1 MIAVRRLLL
10 EAFTARYLG
19 DRLLYSREVGGRL
32 NADFVARTVSAAGRV
47 DADWRPPEPCALE
60 VAVVLDE
67 RIKVGQVSRI
77 DAFHA
82 VELGCN
88 PSLLAEPGLH
98 ILPSERRTRPAW
110 GGYTVPILAL
120 STTTGG
126 IVSARPDLLER
137 VRNGLGPVAPD
148 RPLSVAEFTR
158 LHHVARL
165 AIPYAYSLSGHVL
178 YTDTEHFQPHPSR
191 AVRLDR
197 GDVRGTDLRRRF
209 DGEIFVVWSVR
220 GEIASWSAIKLKSPD
235 VWEIA
240 VVTEA
245 PYRGQGLAKEVV
257 SAATAYILEQGRLA
271 LYVHDRTNLASA
283 KVCRALGYVEYAEE
297 FFSEY

>member
-1 MIAVRRLLL
+1 VL
-10 EAFTARYLG
+10 EGAR
-19 DRLLYSREVGGRL
+19 
-32 NADFVARTVSAAGRV
+32 
-47 DADWRPPEPCALE
+47 
-60 VAVVLDE
+60 VLDD
-67 RIKVGQVSRI
+67 RIKAGQVTRI

-88 PSLLAEPGLH
+88 ASLLREPGTH
-98 ILPSERRTRPAW
+98 IVPSERRTRPGW

-120 STTTGG
+120 ATPTGG

-137 VRNGLGPVAPD
+137 VKSGLGPPPVD
-148 RPLSVAEFTR
+148 RPLGPPEFTR
-158 LHHVARL
+158 LHHVARV

-178 YTDTEHFQPHPSR
+178 YTDTEHFRPRPSR

-197 GDVRGTDLRRRF
+197 HDPRGADLRRRF
-209 DGEIFVVWSVR
+209 DGEVFVVWSVR
-220 GEIASWSAIKLKSPD
+220 GDIASWSALKLKSDD

-245 PYRGQGLAKEVV
+245 AYRGQGLAKEVV
-257 SAATAYILEQGRLA
+257 SAATAHILEQGRMA

>member
-1 MIAVRRLLL
+1 MA
-10 EAFTARYLG
+10 
-19 DRLLYSREVGGRL
+19 
-32 NADFVARTVSAAGRV
+32 
-47 DADWRPPEPCALE
+47 
-60 VAVVLDE
+60 LDE
-67 RIKVGQVSRI
+67 RIKVGEVSRI

-82 VELGCN
+82 AELGCN
-88 PSLLAEPGLH
+88 PSLLSAPGLH
-98 ILPSERRTRPAW
+98 VVVSERRTRPGW
-110 GGYTVPILAL
+110 GGYTVPLLAL
-120 STTTGG
+120 STAVGG
-126 IVSARPDLLER
+126 VVSARPDLLER
-137 VRNGLGPVAPD
+137 VRSGLGPLPQD
-148 RPLSVAEFTR
+148 RPLGAGEFTR

-165 AIPYAYSLSGHVL
+165 AVPYAYSLSGHVL
-178 YTDTEHFQPHPSR
+178 YTDAEHFDPRPSR

-197 GDVRGTDLRRRF
+197 SDVRGTDLRRRF
-209 DGEIFVVWSVR
+209 DGEIFVVFSVR

-283 KVCRALGYVEYAEE
+283 RVCRSLGYVEYAEE